1 MEALKKFRI
10 RWLTYCSLA
19 SMIGVLSI
27 YVWPFLSG
35 LAVAIIQTVLL
46 SKFLKNKGWYW
57 GLNPIL
63 FGASLFLY
71 QYNYFLGALGS
82 IIALEIVFFI
92 SFKRFSFLLWSITN
106 GFPVA
111 IFFVLLNFMDNSFEY
126 GIFIAGTILSC
137 FLWFLQAYL
146 LSKFLAQIPKTNISN
161 LDILDAL

>member
-10 RWLTYCSLA
+10 RWLIYCSLA
-19 SMIGVLSI
+19 SIIGVSSI

-35 LAVAIIQTVLL
+35 IAVTIIQTVLL

-57 GLNPIL
+57 VLNPIL

-71 QYNYFLGALGS
+71 QYNYLLGVLGS
-82 IIALEIVFFI
+82 TIALEIVFFI
-92 SFKRFSFLLWSITN
+92 LFKRFSLLLWSITN
-106 GFPVA
+106 GFPAA
-111 IFFVLLNFMDNSFEY
+111 IFFVLLNYMDNFFEY
-126 GIFIAGTILSC
+126 GIFIAGITLSC
-137 FLWFLQAYL
+137 FLWFLQAHL